1 LPSVPPSPPAA
12 FGPYRV
18 VEQIGKGGMG
28 LVYRCRHEATGAE
41 VAVKTV
47 PPDDPAD
54 VASIRREIHALSR
67 LSHKSIVRVLDHGAT
82 AAFPW
87 YAMELVPGRTLRAV
101 FEARRASPPSP
112 AEVDLALGALVD
124 VCEGLAY
131 MHGHGVVHRDLK
143 PENVLVRPDG
153 GAVIVDFGIAS
164 AFAADQNREALAA
177 LVRSAGTAFYMPPEQ
192 VLGQVVDPRADLYS
206 LGCILYECLTGR
218 PPFQAADVLAI
229 AWRQV
234 HDAPAAPSSLAPDV
248 DPELAA
254 LALRLLAKRPQER
267 PGYADSVARA
277 LAHHLG
283 RAAGNRTSA
292 PPFLYRPQLFGR
304 RGPLAR
310 AAERVR
316 EARAGHGGIVLVTGE
331 SGVGKT
337 RLVVEAAAAASALGV
352 LVVSGACLGVDA
364 RREADVRAGPLHPLA
379 PAFTTLADLCRAE
392 PAMAPRLLGARG
404 RVLAEYAPEL
414 AEAADAAGLPALP
427 ALSPRAARDRALDAV
442 RDTVLALADL
452 GPLLLVLD
460 DLQWADELTM
470 ESLARLADADLEG
483 RKLLVLGTWRSEET
497 TPALDALASQPSV
510 ETLRLTRL
518 DRRAVGDMVRDMLAL
533 EDVPDTL
540 TSFVYEQSDGNP
552 FFVAEYLRAAAA
564 ESVLTRDEEGR
575 WRLGA
580 PADAPRD
587 TPHDAPHDTRWVV
600 PQPRSIGEL
609 LRRRVAGLG
618 EGAARAL
625 RLAAVLGREF
635 DGEALAATAGLDE
648 EGCLVALHELRAREI
663 VEEGRGDRLRFVH
676 DRLREAAYASI
687 PEAERPALHRRAA
700 EELERRGVA
709 PGEAGALAWHFARA
723 GDHPRAAR
731 YFTLAGDHARAAWAA
746 REAVEHYQS
755 AIEHLT
761 AADAPG
767 DEVPRL
773 RERVAD
779 LHELLARDDDARAG
793 FERCLAEVDGGRR
806 AWRARLHRKRAKTF
820 ETQHRHAEALRAYDD
835 AMAALGD
842 APPAPGADVG
852 GPDHPPG
859 DAAWWSEWVQ
869 AQVDRAWVHY
879 WLAQPGEMRALLD
892 RVAPVVEARGT
903 AAQRSR
909 FYLAAVHGDS
919 RESRYRMRPDTAA
932 LARRSLDAA
941 EEAGDPAGIAYAR
954 FIYGMVLHFTDRLE
968 DAAESFADALAEAER
983 VGDLTLQLRCLTYLM
998 VVRRRQGDVPET
1010 RAVAERAL
1018 ALAGRLAMRDY
1029 VGAARACLG
1038 WAAWREGDRARGA
1051 DETRAALS
1059 AWGELA
1065 DRYAYPLGWLARLV
1079 ELDRAQA
1086 DAPAAALREH
1096 AAAMLQPTQAAF
1108 PPRLEAAVES
1118 LAAATD
1124 DGAARAAAPLVLSVA
1139 RELGY
1144 L

>member
-1 LPSVPPSPPAA
+1 MPSVPPSPPAA

-67 LSHKSIVRVLDHGAT
+67 LSHPAIVRVLDHGAT

-153 GAVIVDFGIAS
+153 GAVIVDFGISS

-206 LGCILYECLTGR
+206 LGCILYECLTGK

-234 HDAPAAPSSLAPDV
+234 HDAPAPAASVAPDV

-277 LAHHLG
+277 LARHLG
-283 RAAGNRTSA
+283 RAAGNRSSA

-304 RGPLAR
+304 RAPLAR

-364 RREADVRAGPLHPLA
+364 RREADVRAGPFHPLA

-392 PAMAPRLLGARG
+392 PTMAPRLLGARG

-497 TPALDALASQPSV
+497 TPALDALASQPAV

-533 EDVPDTL
+533 EDVPDAL

-575 WRLGA
+575 WRLGL

-587 TPHDAPHDTRWVV
+587 TPHDAPWVV

-609 LRRRVAGLG
+609 LQRRVAGLDA
-618 EGAARAL
+618 GAARAL

-723 GDHPRAAR
+723 GDRPRAAR

-746 REAVEHYQS
+746 REAVEHYQN
-755 AIEHLT
+755 AIEHL
-761 AADAPG
+761 AAAGAPG

-793 FERCLAEVDGGRR
+793 FERCLAEVGGGRP

-852 GPDHPPG
+852 GPEHPPG

-909 FYLAAVHGDS
+909 FHLAVVHSELREGRYQIAETTRAAAAQALAAATQDGA
-919 RESRYRMRPDTAA
+919 PGGLT
-932 LARRSLDAA
+932 
-941 EEAGDPAGIAYAR
+941 YAR
-954 FIYGMVLHFTDRLE
+954 FVDGMVALFDRRFAHAEEQLCAVVEDTDQT
-968 DAAESFADALAEAER
+968 
-983 VGDLTLQLRCLTYLM
+983 GDLVLKLRALTYRM
-998 VVRRRQGDVPET
+998 VARRLLGDVPET
-1010 RAVAERAL
+1010 HALAEAVL
-1018 ALAGRLAMRDY
+1018 ALARRVGMNDY
-1029 VGAARACLG
+1029 VGAAQACLG
-1038 WAAWREGDRARGA
+1038 WAAWRGGDVEAARA
-1051 DETRAALS
+1051 ETQRALDQWSAL
-1059 AWGELA
+1059 AVK
-1065 DRYAYPLGWLARLV
+1065 YAYPLTWLARFVDVVRLHEAGAGREV
-1079 ELDRAQA
+1079 VAHAEALLEPPQQRLP
-1086 DAPAAALREH
+1086 PA
-1096 AAAMLQPTQAAF
+1096 
-1108 PPRLEAAVES
+1108 LEAAVS
-1118 LAAATD
+1118 ALR
-1124 DGAARAAAPLVLSVA
+1124 GAAPADAPGLTNKAISIA